1 MKRYSIFS
9 LLRNAASYH
18 EGWDKAWRSPEPK
31 QEYDVVIVG
40 GGFAD
45 LSAAKALRN
54 VDVSV

>member
-40 GGFAD
+40 GGGHG
-45 LSAAKALRN
+45 LVKGTLRN
-54 VDVSV
+54 RRRLG